1 MTRAHARTLLSLAC
15 TALLLGGCS
24 VMPGNKGG
32 GSSAQGPHS
41 APPQRSAAAA
51 QCLSGLGSTGA
62 SFAVLPDQFIGGG
75 CTNLN
80 TVQLAALTTDS
91 TQLQLGNIGPVTCDV
106 SQAFAGWARFGADR
120 AAQQIL
126 GTPLKRIETFGSY
139 SCRNVA
145 GTNRRS
151 AHSTGEAIDISGFV
165 LADGRRITVKAGWK
179 GGTAQERE
187 FLRVVEQSAC
197 KRFATVLG
205 PEYNTAHEDHF
216 HVEGVGNGRSF
227 CR

>member
-1 MTRAHARTLLSLAC
+1 MTRAKIRILLAVTLPAAALA
-15 TALLLGGCS
+15 GCS
-24 VMPGNKGG
+24 VAPGEK
-32 GSSAQGPHS
+32 SARGPRS
-41 APPQRSAAAA
+41 APPQNSAAAA
-51 QCLSGLGSTGA
+51 QCLSTLGSAGA
-62 SFAVLPDQFIGGG
+62 SFSIVPDRYIGGG
-75 CTNLN
+75 CSNLN

-91 TQLQLGNIGPVTCDV
+91 TQLQIANIGPVTCDV

-126 GTPLKRIETFGSY
+126 GSSLKRIETFGSY

-151 AHSTGEAIDISGFV
+151 AHSTAGAIDISGFV
-165 LADGRRITVKAGWK
+165 LADGRRITVKAGWN
-179 GGTAQERE
+179 GGTAPERE
-187 FLRVVEQSAC
+187 FLRVVQKSAC

-205 PEYNTAHEDHF
+205 PEYNTAHEDHL